1 MITLENITVQILYG
15 IIAVTISFVAIV
27 RLAGVK
33 PLTSL
38 ITSSLKLSAAKP
50 RRPRTSVRTGRIRVR
65 SRSKSRG
72 RTIVQSSRTR
82 KARRRLRSKPRADTI
97 LQPIAT
103 TSDTPTVVAVVHESV
118 PACPTCGLQAPQA
131 LMMEHFQAS
140 PSHEQGTPQPLPIIS
155 DDPVPAESALASS
168 EEDSRNSMR
177 NLLQMLVPPRAFGLR
192 HQHRTVNPLS
202 HVIQT
207 LEESR
212 SGLIHPL
219 K

>member
-1 MITLENITVQILYG
+1 MISLENISIQILYG
-15 IIAVTISFVAIV
+15 LIAVTISFVASV
-27 RLAGVK
+27 RQTGVK
-33 PLTSL
+33 PLSSL
-38 ITSSLKLSAAKP
+38 ITSSLKLSATKP
-50 RRPRTSVRTGRIRVR
+50 RRSRSSVRTGTIRAK

-82 KARRRLRSKPRADTI
+82 KARRRLRSKPRGAAI
-97 LQPIAT
+97 LQPITA
-103 TSDTPTVVAVVHESV
+103 TSDTPTVAAFVREAV
-118 PACPTCGLQAPQA
+118 PACPTCGLQAPEA
-131 LMMEHFQAS
+131 LLMEHFQAS
-140 PSHEQGTPQPLPIIS
+140 PSHEEGTQLPTIIDPQV
-155 DDPVPAESALASS
+155 PVESNLVSS

-192 HQHRTVNPLS
+192 HQHRIVNPLS

>member
-1 MITLENITVQILYG
+1 MISLENIAIQILYG
-15 IIAVTISFVAIV
+15 LVAVTIAFVAIV
-27 RLAGVK
+27 RQVGVK
-33 PLTSL
+33 PLSYQ
-38 ITSSLKLSAAKP
+38 ITSSLKLSAKP
-50 RRPRTSVRTGRIRVR
+50 RRSRTPVGTGRIRAK
-65 SRSKSRG
+65 SRSKSGG
-72 RTIVQSSRTR
+72 RTAVHSSKTR
-82 KARRRLRSKPRADTI
+82 KARRRSGSRRRGSPMVLPVAV
-97 LQPIAT
+97 
-103 TSDTPTVVAVVHESV
+103 TSDLPMLGAIVQEAVPS
-118 PACPTCGLQAPQA
+118 CPTCGLQAPQE

-140 PSHEQGTPQPLPIIS
+140 PSHELGTPEPQPTSMDGDIK
-155 DDPVPAESALASS
+155 VESALISS

-177 NLLQMLVPPRAFGLR
+177 NLLQMLVPPRAFGRR

>member
-1 MITLENITVQILYG
+1 MISLENISIQILYG
-15 IIAVTISFVAIV
+15 LIAVTISFVAIV
-27 RLAGVK
+27 RQTGVK
-33 PLTSL
+33 PLSSL

-50 RRPRTSVRTGRIRVR
+50 RRSRTSVRTGSIRAK

-72 RTIVQSSRTR
+72 
-82 KARRRLRSKPRADTI
+82 AAI
-97 LQPIAT
+97 LQPITA
-103 TSDTPTVVAVVHESV
+103 TSDTPTVTALVHEAV
-118 PACPTCGLQAPQA
+118 PACPTCGLQAPEA
-131 LMMEHFQAS
+131 LLMEHFQAS
-140 PSHEQGTPQPLPIIS
+140 PSHEQGTPQLPTII
-155 DDPVPAESALASS
+155 DAQVPAESNLASS

-192 HQHRTVNPLS
+192 HQHRIVNPLS

>member
-1 MITLENITVQILYG
+1 M
-15 IIAVTISFVAIV
+15 S
-27 RLAGVK
+27 
-33 PLTSL
+33 SL

-50 RRPRTSVRTGRIRVR
+50 RRPRTSVRTERIRAR

-72 RTIVQSSRTR
+72 RTMVQSSRIR
-82 KARRRLRSKPRADTI
+82 KARRRLRSKPRGDT
-97 LQPIAT
+97 LLKPIAV
-103 TSDTPTVVAVVHESV
+103 TSDTPMVAAFAHEAV
-118 PACPTCGLQAPQA
+118 PSCPTCGLQAPEA
-131 LMMEHFQAS
+131 LLMEHFQAS
-140 PSHEQGTPQPLPIIS
+140 PSHEQGTPQPLPIML
-155 DDPVPAESALASS
+155 DDPVLAESNLASS

-212 SGLIHPL
+212 SGVIHPL
-219 K
+219 

>member
-1 MITLENITVQILYG
+1 MAIQILYG
-15 IIAVTISFVAIV
+15 LVAVTIAFVAIV
-27 RLAGVK
+27 RQVGIK
-33 PLTSL
+33 PLSYQ
-38 ITSSLKLSAAKP
+38 ITSSLKLATKPRRSRTSLGAGRIRAKP
-50 RRPRTSVRTGRIRVR
+50 R
-65 SRSKSRG
+65 SKSGG
-72 RTIVQSSRTR
+72 RTVVHSSRTR
-82 KARRRLRSKPRADTI
+82 KARRRSGSRRRGSPIVLPVALTNDPRM
-97 LQPIAT
+97 L
-103 TSDTPTVVAVVHESV
+103 VAVVREAV
-118 PACPTCGLQAPQA
+118 PSCPTCGLQAPQE

-140 PSHEQGTPQPLPIIS
+140 PSHELGTPEPQPTIMDGDLQ
-155 DDPVPAESALASS
+155 VESALMSS

-177 NLLQMLVPPRAFGLR
+177 NLLQMLVPPRAFGRR

>member
-1 MITLENITVQILYG
+1 MENISIQILYG
-15 IIAVTISFVAIV
+15 LMAVTISFIAIV
-27 RLAGVK
+27 RQTGVK
-33 PLTSL
+33 PLSTL
-38 ITSSLKLSAAKP
+38 ITSSLKLSAPKP
-50 RRPRTSVRTGRIRVR
+50 RRSRSSVRTGSIRAK

-82 KARRRLRSKPRADTI
+82 NARRRLRSKPRGAAI
-97 LQPIAT
+97 LQPITA
-103 TSDTPTVVAVVHESV
+103 TSDTPTVAVFVHEAV
-118 PACPTCGLQAPQA
+118 PACPTCGLQAPEA
-131 LMMEHFQAS
+131 LLMEHFQAS
-140 PSHEQGTPQPLPIIS
+140 PSHEQGAPQLPIII
-155 DDPVPAESALASS
+155 DAQVPAESNLASS

-192 HQHRTVNPLS
+192 HQHRTANPLS

>member
-1 MITLENITVQILYG
+1 MIILENITVQILYG
-15 IIAVTISFVAIV
+15 LIAVTISFVAIV
-27 RLAGVK
+27 RQAGVK
-33 PLTSL
+33 PLSSM

-50 RRPRTSVRTGRIRVR
+50 RRSGTSVRTRRIRVR
-65 SRSKSRG
+65 SRSKSRR
-72 RTIVQSSRTR
+72 RTMVQPSRTS
-82 KARRRLRSKPRADTI
+82 KARRRLRSKPRGDTI
-97 LQPIAT
+97 LRPITA
-103 TSDTPTVVAVVHESV
+103 TSDTPMVVAFVNEAV
-118 PACPTCGLQAPQA
+118 PSCPTCGLQAPEA
-131 LMMEHFQAS
+131 LLMEHFQAS
-140 PSHEQGTPQPLPIIS
+140 PSHEQGTPQLPTII
-155 DDPVPAESALASS
+155 DGQVPAESNLASS

-192 HQHRTVNPLS
+192 HQHRIVNPLS

>member
-1 MITLENITVQILYG
+1 MINTENITIQILYG
-15 IIAVTISFVAIV
+15 LVAATISFLAIARQV
-27 RLAGVK
+27 GVK
-33 PLTSL
+33 PLSSL
-38 ITSSLKLSAAKP
+38 ITGSLKLSAEKP
-50 RRPRTSVRTGRIRVR
+50 RRSRTPVRTGRIRAR

-72 RTIVQSSRTR
+72 RTVVQSSRTR
-82 KARRRLRSKPRADTI
+82 KARRRLRSKPRGDTI
-97 LQPIAT
+97 LQPIT
-103 TSDTPTVVAVVHESV
+103 VTSDTPIVAALVHEAVLS
-118 PACPTCGLQAPQA
+118 CPTCGLQAPEA
-131 LMMEHFQAS
+131 LLMEHFQAS
-140 PSHEQGTPQPLPIIS
+140 PSHEQGAPQLPTII
-155 DDPVPAESALASS
+155 DAQVPAESNLVSS

-192 HQHRTVNPLS
+192 RHHRIINQRS